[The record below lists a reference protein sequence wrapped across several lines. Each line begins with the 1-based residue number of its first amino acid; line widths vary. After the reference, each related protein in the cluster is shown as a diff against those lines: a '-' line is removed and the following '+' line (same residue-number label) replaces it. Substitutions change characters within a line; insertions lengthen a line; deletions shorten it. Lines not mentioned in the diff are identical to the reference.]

1 MIAEIISL
9 LLDIGSLIIGGI
21 VCAIIFHTFYDFF
34 IDL

>member
-21 VCAIIFHTFYDFF
+21 VCAIVFYTFYDLF